1 MQQVVEYLLFH
12 LRALLG
18 ALVEMASASYTL
30 IFSLNTG
37 IIKKL
42 LSKTRNKK
50 KKHNKILTLA
60 KSKLNSIEVLVS
72 QALIDMD
79 ISQEEFVV
87 ILNHKNKYQK
97 MKERLKNTSENMRL
111 NNTGS
116 KKITNLQTVY
126 FVILKVFF
134 VYIKCI

>member
-1 MQQVVEYLLFH
+1 MQQVVEYLSFH

-60 KSKLNSIEVLVS
+60 KSKFNSIEVLVS
-72 QALIDMD
+72 QALIDME
-79 ISQEEFVV
+79 ISQEELVV

-116 KKITNLQTVY
+116 KKITNL
-126 FVILKVFF
+126 
-134 VYIKCI
+134 